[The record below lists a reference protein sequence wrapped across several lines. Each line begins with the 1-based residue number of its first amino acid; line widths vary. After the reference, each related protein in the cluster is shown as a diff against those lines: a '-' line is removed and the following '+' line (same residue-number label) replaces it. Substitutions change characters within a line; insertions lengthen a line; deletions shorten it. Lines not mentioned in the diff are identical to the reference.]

1 MTPPVHFV
9 MYADFSQVVVLDG
22 TVNLFALATGTP
34 FWGSEN
40 PQLDLFSVR
49 MNHTALSVGGMNK
62 DYTLV
67 GVFTEENHDAPLESS
82 NWVRHEET
90 RLHLPSGTL
99 WITEI
104 IDLQPPRFTLLLEP
118 GWYTLR
124 VSISDY
130 DWDKELPLPI
140 GVTCDEP
147 VRQQVRLEL
156 LRTHS

>member
-1 MTPPVHFV
+1 MTPPIHFI
-9 MYADFSQVVVLDG
+9 MYADFSQIVVLDSG
-22 TVNLFALATGTP
+22 VNLFEMTTRIP
-34 FWGSEN
+34 FWASEN
-40 PQLDLFSVR
+40 PQHDLFSIR
-49 MNHTALSVGGMNK
+49 MEHTAVSVGGMNK

-67 GVFTEENHDAPLESS
+67 DVFTEENHDAPLESS
-82 NWVRHEET
+82 NWVRREEMQ
-90 RLHLPSGTL
+90 LHLPSGTL

-104 IDLQPPRFTLLLEP
+104 IDMEPPRFTLPLEP

-156 LRTHS
+156 LRTRA